1 MRILVTAFEPF
12 GGDSVNSSM
21 AALEALPDSV
31 SVKGQSV
38 SVVKAGIP
46 VVFGQCGKVLDQLL
60 KEICPDGVISLG
72 MAAGRGQIT
81 PEVFAVNA
89 RYARSAD
96 NAGQCYPVL
105 SPCDPAGSEAYRSTL
120 PVEAMCS
127 RMQDAGIPAGL
138 SFTAGTYVCNDLF
151 YHLMKT
157 AAVPAGFI
165 HVPQAAE
172 EAPEGRAAMAQA
184 EINRGILEAVTVLA
198 EKLVG

>member
-31 SVKGQSV
+31 SVKGQTV
-38 SVVKAGIP
+38 SVVRAGIP
-46 VVFGQCGKVLDQLL
+46 VVFGRCGEVLDETLAAVR
-60 KEICPDGVISLG
+60 PDGVISLG

-81 PEVFAVNA
+81 PEIFAVNA

-96 NAGQCYPVL
+96 NAGQCYPML
-105 SPCDPAGSEAYRSTL
+105 FPCDPAGPEAYRSTL
-120 PVEAMCS
+120 PAETIAG
-127 RMQDAGIPAGL
+127 RITEAGIPAGL

-157 AAVPAGFI
+157 SAVPAGFI

-184 EINRGILEAVTVLA
+184 DINRGILEAVTVLA
-198 EKLVG
+198 EMLIG

>member
-12 GGDSVNSSM
+12 GGDSVNASM
-21 AALEALPDSV
+21 AALEALPEEIF
-31 SVKGQSV
+31 VKGQAV
-38 SVVKAGIP
+38 QVIKAGIP
-46 VVFGQCGKVLDQLL
+46 VVFGQCGEVLEQVL
-60 KEICPDGVISLG
+60 EQVCPDGVICLG

-96 NAGQCYPVL
+96 NAGQCFPVL
-105 SPCDPAGSEAYRSTL
+105 SSCDPEGPAAYRSSL
-120 PVEAMCS
+120 PVEAMVS
-127 RMQDAGIPAGL
+127 RMQEVGIAAGL

-151 YHLMKT
+151 YHLMGSVS
-157 AAVPAGFI
+157 VPAGFI

-184 EINRGILEAVTVLA
+184 DINRGILASVTVFAEMLA
-198 EKLVG
+198 G